1 MSILS
6 QFKQSQ
12 NTDFP
17 NVRPSLDLRFALA
30 KKLDPRITFTRGS
43 TGTYFGSD
51 GIMRTA
57 GVNEPRFD
65 HDPITGQSLGL
76 LIEEPRTNL
85 VKNNTAQGAVAG
97 TPGTVP
103 TNSYVYTAPSGINAQ
118 VVSVGTENGITYFDI
133 RYYGVSSQNGE
144 LSWAPQTGTN
154 TPITGGQVVSASA
167 YLKVVSGTFANITNL
182 TVRILD
188 YNGASYLA
196 ESSSVVSASSL
207 QSSTLRRYSHTRTTG
222 GSANGVVFS
231 ITLNKS
237 SAGPVDITLRIG
249 MPQIEVGSFPTSVIP
264 NSSIFLSAPRSADN
278 AFMTGTNFSS
288 WYNSTEG
295 SLFVAARVNALG
307 GSGFPGIAY
316 VDDGTVNNCIGFYVN
331 DAGSDIIGAESYI
344 SGRAQYTLFS
354 SSATTANKL
363 NKAISSYSINNFAGA
378 FDTSSQIQRDT
389 SGSIPTVNRL
399 RIGALRGGLYPLNG
413 TISRLTYYPI
423 QLTNQQLINLTS

>member
-76 LIEEPRTNL
+76 MVEESRTNL
-85 VKNNTAQGAVAG
+85 IVGSNSFGGGTADYGVTASATTSPDGTTNASLIYEKTTNNFK
-97 TPGTVP
+97 
-103 TNSYVYTAPSGINAQ
+103 IH
-118 VVSVGTENGITYFDI
+118 SVGFTAVIGTSYCASAFVKYAGSSKYGRLKAGSTNTIIINLTNGTIL
-133 RYYGVSSQNGE
+133 SS
-144 LSWAPQTGTN
+144 TGTCGVIPYPN
-154 TPITGGQVVSASA
+154 GWYRIYSIFTATSTSE
-167 YLKVVSGTFANITNL
+167 NL
-182 TVRILD
+182 QLFLMN
-188 YNGASYLA
+188 YNGALSQYQGDGSSGYYVYGMQAEAGAFATSYIPTT
-196 ESSSVVSASSL
+196 ASI
-207 QSSTLRRYSHTRTTG
+207 
-222 GSANGVVFS
+222 V
-231 ITLNKS
+231 
-237 SAGPVDITLRIG
+237 
-249 MPQIEVGSFPTSVIP
+249 
-264 NSSIFLSAPRSADN
+264 PRSADN

-288 WYNSTEG
+288 WYNSSEG

-316 VDDGTVNNCIGFYVN
+316 VDDGTVNNSMGFYVS
-331 DAGSDIIGAESYI
+331 DAGSDNIGAESYI

-399 RIGALRGGLYPLNG
+399 RIGALRGGLFPLNG